1 MSTVQTTDPI
11 LMSDE
16 AERDIDAVL
25 AQPWL
30 GTANDPHEVTDST
43 ARTIASWWQSPGG
56 IGRTLAA
63 LASGLPVDTT
73 ELLDDI
79 HATRQESGYGTHTDL
94 DCLATWAI
102 NYPSSH

>member
-1 MSTVQTTDPI
+1 MATVQTTAPI
-11 LMSDE
+11 LTSAE
-16 AERDIDAVL
+16 ADRDILAVY
-25 AQPWL
+25 A
-30 GTANDPHEVTDST
+30 GDVAREVTDST
-43 ARTIASWWQSPGG
+43 ARTIASWWQSPGR

-63 LASGLPVDTT
+63 LASGLPVDAG